1 MAGTS
6 EDCGKRDVLRDAQG
20 AVAKVATVSQHTGQK
35 DVLDVLRT
43 VIKMK

>member
-1 MAGTS
+1 MEPVRTAEKEMS
-6 EDCGKRDVLRDAQG
+6 CGDAQG

-43 VIKMK
+43 VIKKK